1 MEKVSGMVSVAA
13 SLSGLLRLRYA
24 ARCSSISE
32 SMRSSRSGSPAVN
45 LSNIGVLRSS
55 ASVFPAC
62 RFSSS
67 LAASPLTATR
77 TASPMSSK
85 RMPVACG
92 MHPGRRLS
100 CSSSSIGGLSF
111 AGSSRNSNGMFIS
124 SISSSSSGS
133 GVPSANNSSSSSTE
147 TIFGY
152 FSFSGAKVLASLTD
166 FPFSFFWVF
175 VAWSD

>member
-1 MEKVSGMVSVAA
+1 MVSVAA
-13 SLSGLLRLRYA
+13 SQSGLFRLRYA

-32 SMRSSRSGSPAVN
+32 PIRSSRSGSPAVS

-92 MHPGRRLS
+92 VHPGRRLS
-100 CSSSSIGGLSF
+100 CSSSSIGGLSS
-111 AGSSRNSNGMFIS
+111 AGSFRNSNGTSIA

-133 GVPSANNSSSSSTE
+133 GLPSANRLSSSSAE

-152 FSFSGAKVLASLTD
+152 FSFSGTKYLLRLQI
-166 FPFSFFWVF
+166 FRFQFFRVF
-175 VAWSD
+175 VAWSG